1 MAIGTTHA
9 PAAPNASTEL
19 VQHLIR
25 LGCVNTGHAD
35 SGDETRAAELLTAVV
50 DLPGVELQSIGPLAN
65 RQSLVARLPGT
76 DPTAPT
82 LLLLGHT
89 DVVPADPADWR
100 HDPFGGELID
110 GWVWGRGAID
120 MLCVTASMAVAFGEL
135 ARRRVALP
143 GTVVFAAVAD
153 EEAGGHAGAD
163 WLLQHHRD
171 AVMADYVLTECGGTP
186 MHTASGMRLPVLVAE
201 KGAAWCRMLV
211 HGTSGHGSTPLIAD
225 NALVRAA
232 EVIRRLAAYRPLG
245 VIHDTWRGY
254 VEAMGFEPELRSIL
268 LDPTAI
274 TDWATTHPDRG
285 FAADCHACTH
295 LTISPNVARADGK
308 TNTIPGSVELEVDI
322 RTLPGQTI
330 DHVRAV
336 LADLLGDLAEFV
348 EIEFMDEKWATA
360 TASPVDSPLWRS
372 IERASA
378 SVYPDARCV
387 PAITPGGTDARFFRD
402 HGCTS
407 YGYGLFSSELS
418 YDDYVAMFHAKDER
432 VDVHSLG
439 LMERLWADLAV
450 DLLADPQR

>member
-1 MAIGTTHA
+1 MATNIA
-9 PAAPNASTEL
+9 RPVAPNASTEL
-19 VQHLIR
+19 TQQLIR

-35 SGDETRAAELLTAVV
+35 SGNETLAADLLTAVV
-50 DLPGVELQSIGPLAN
+50 DLPGVELESLGPLPN
-65 RQSLVARLPGT
+65 RQSLIARLPGT
-76 DPTAPT
+76 DPSAPT

-89 DVVPADPADWR
+89 DVVPADPTDWR

-120 MLCVTASMAVAFGEL
+120 MLCVTASMAVAFAQL
-135 ARRRVALP
+135 AARRETLP
-143 GTVVFAAVAD
+143 GTVVFCAVAD
-153 EEAGGHAGAD
+153 EEAGGKAGAD
-163 WLLQHHRD
+163 WLLRHHRD
-171 AVMADYVLTECGGTP
+171 AVIADHVLTECGGTP
-186 MHTASGMRLPVLVAE
+186 MHTPSGMKLPVLVAE
-201 KGAAWCRMLV
+201 KGAAWCQLTV
-211 HGTSGHGSTPLIAD
+211 HGTAGHGSTPLIAD

-232 EVIRRLAAYRPLG
+232 EVVRRLSSYRPTG

-254 VEAMGFEPELRSIL
+254 VEAMGFDPELRAIL
-268 LDPTAI
+268 LDPSAI
-274 TDWATTHPDRG
+274 TDWAETHPDRG

-295 LTISPNVARADGK
+295 ITISPNVLRADGK

-322 RTLPGQTI
+322 RTLPGQTLDDVERI
-330 DHVRAV
+330 IAEILGE
-336 LADLLGDLAEFV
+336 LAPFV
-348 EIEFMDEKWATA
+348 DVHFFDPNWATS
-360 TASPVDSPLWRS
+360 TASPIDSPLWRS

-407 YGYGLFSSELS
+407 YGYGLFSNELS

-439 LMERLWADLAV
+439 LMEQLWQDIAV
-450 DLLADPQR
+450 DLLGRHAR

>member
-1 MAIGTTHA
+1 MAVE
-9 PAAPNASTEL
+9 AAPNASTEL

-35 SGDETRAAELLTAVV
+35 SGDETKASELLRAVV
-50 DLPGVELQSIGPLAN
+50 DLPGVEVQTLGPLPN
-65 RQSLVARLPGT
+65 RQSLIARLPGT

-89 DVVPADPADWR
+89 DVVPADPTDWR

-120 MLCVTASMAVAFGEL
+120 MLCVTASMAVAFADL
-135 ARRRVALP
+135 ATRHDALP
-143 GTVVFAAVAD
+143 GSVVFCAVAD
-153 EEAGGHAGAD
+153 EEAGGKAGAD

-171 AVMADYVLTECGGTP
+171 AVIADYVLTECGGTP
-186 MHTASGMRLPVLVAE
+186 MHTPSGVKLPVLVAE
-201 KGAAWCRMLV
+201 KGAAWCSLTV

-232 EVIRRLAAYRPLG
+232 EVVRRLASYRPAG
-245 VIHDTWRGY
+245 IIHDTWRGY
-254 VEAMGFEPELRSIL
+254 VEAMEFDPDLTAIL

-274 TDWATTHPDRG
+274 TDWAEQHPDRG

-308 TNTIPGSVELEVDI
+308 TNTIPSTVELEVDI
-322 RTLPGQTI
+322 RTLPGHTLDDVQ
-330 DHVRAV
+330 RV
-336 LADLLGDLAEFV
+336 LDEILGELRPFV
-348 EIEFMDEKWATA
+348 DIHFFDPHWATS
-360 TASPVDSPLWRS
+360 TASPIDSPLWRS

-407 YGYGLFSSELS
+407 YGYGLFSRDLS

-439 LMERLWADLAV
+439 LMEQLWRDISV
-450 DLLADPQR
+450 DLLRGPHR